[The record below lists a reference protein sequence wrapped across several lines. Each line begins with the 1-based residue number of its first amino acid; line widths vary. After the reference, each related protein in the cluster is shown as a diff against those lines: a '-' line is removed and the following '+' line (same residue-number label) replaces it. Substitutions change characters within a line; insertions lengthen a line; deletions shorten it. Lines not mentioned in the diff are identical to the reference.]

1 MCGPSRPSSGSLI
14 AVIFPS
20 SSPSSSA
27 SSSASSTP
35 SSPSSSTS
43 SSLSSNDS
51 SSSTSNAS
59 YNLFF
64 RNTTHPDL
72 DQRSQTEWNTSSSTT
87 TKALFRISDP
97 LTRRSFQESAAVHV
111 RIEKYGDLTAENTSP
126 PLHYFRLPMKMQEG
140 DGEFEV
146 ALPERLE
153 LGVSER
159 GIVGRCVR
167 VGVGMDGIGTGT
179 GIVDMGRGVVGY
191 D

>member
-1 MCGPSRPSSGSLI
+1 M
-14 AVIFPS
+14 
-20 SSPSSSA
+20 
-27 SSSASSTP
+27 
-35 SSPSSSTS
+35 
-43 SSLSSNDS
+43 
-51 SSSTSNAS
+51 
-59 YNLFF
+59 
-64 RNTTHPDL
+64 
-72 DQRSQTEWNTSSSTT
+72 
-87 TKALFRISDP
+87 
-97 LTRRSFQESAAVHV
+97 HV